1 MKNCKFLI
9 IALLLSIL
17 TLPSSGQSRRYD
29 DYGRSSRSGS
39 AIKGVEWGVLAG
51 LNFPHFSTSGPDFGI
66 DNRLGWQ
73 AGLQIGLKFRYF
85 TIGPEVLYVRQSIK
99 LSHADYGTLKI
110 KTNSIDIPLIFSLRA
125 LPMLR
130 INVGPVFTV
139 MNDCKYAEATTRCS
153 SAYAPDGFLYVGPG
167 VEFRTYTDRLP
178 LQRAVRFEKV
188 LLSHRRGG
196 RVQHALL
203 LPGIERRICFL
214 AYDGFRR

>member
-139 MNDCKYAEATTRCS
+139 MNDCKQKSGGDLLDFGRVRPTMSYTVGAGVKLLGHMLIDLRYNGQFKS
-153 SAYAPDGFLYVGPG
+153 KKDVVLPDGGKLDKL
-167 VEFRTYTDRLP
+167 RTYN
-178 LQRAVRFEKV
+178 V
-188 LLSHRRGG
+188 
-196 RVQHALL
+196 ALNFGYL
-203 LPGIERRICFL
+203 F
-214 AYDGFRR
+214 

>member
-99 LSHADYGTLKI
+99 LSHADYGKPI
-110 KTNSIDIPLIFSLRA
+110 RSIFPSSSRFGRFRCCGSTSVPSLR
-125 LPMLR
+125 
-130 INVGPVFTV
+130 
-139 MNDCKYAEATTRCS
+139 
-153 SAYAPDGFLYVGPG
+153 
-167 VEFRTYTDRLP
+167 
-178 LQRAVRFEKV
+178 
-188 LLSHRRGG
+188 
-196 RVQHALL
+196 
-203 LPGIERRICFL
+203 
-214 AYDGFRR
+214 

>member
-29 DYGRSSRSGS
+29 DYGRSGRSGS
-39 AIKGVEWGVLAG
+39 ALKGVEWGVLAG

-110 KTNSIDIPLIFSLRA
+110 KTNSIDMGLGLNFGHTLIDFRYNGQFDSKKCYYPTEEAVGFNMRSYSLA
-125 LPMLR
+125 LS
-130 INVGPVFTV
+130 VGFVF
-139 MNDCKYAEATTRCS
+139 
-153 SAYAPDGFLYVGPG
+153 
-167 VEFRTYTDRLP
+167 
-178 LQRAVRFEKV
+178 
-188 LLSHRRGG
+188 
-196 RVQHALL
+196 
-203 LPGIERRICFL
+203 
-214 AYDGFRR
+214 

>member
-1 MKNCKFLI
+1 MKNCKLLI
-9 IALLLSIL
+9 IALLFSIL

-73 AGLQIGLKFRYF
+73 AGLQ
-85 TIGPEVLYVRQSIK
+85 SIK

-139 MNDCKYAEATTRCS
+139 MNDCKYAEGNNEMFFGSMRPTVSYMLGLGLNFGHTLIDFRYNGQFDSKKCYYPTEEAV
-153 SAYAPDGFLYVGPG
+153 GFNMRSYSLALSVGF
-167 VEFRTYTDRLP
+167 VF
-178 LQRAVRFEKV
+178 
-188 LLSHRRGG
+188 
-196 RVQHALL
+196 
-203 LPGIERRICFL
+203 
-214 AYDGFRR
+214 

>member
-1 MKNCKFLI
+1 MD
-9 IALLLSIL
+9 AAAAAD
-17 TLPSSGQSRRYD
+17 QRSR
-29 DYGRSSRSGS
+29 
-39 AIKGVEWGVLAG
+39 GVEWGVLAG

-73 AGLQIGLKFRYF
+73 ARTPDRRKFRYF

-139 MNDCKYAEATTRCS
+139 MNDCKYAEGNNEMFFGE
-153 SAYAPDGFLYVGPG
+153 YAPDGFLYVGPG
-167 VEFRTYTDRLP
+167 D
-178 LQRAVRFEKV
+178 
-188 LLSHRRGG
+188 
-196 RVQHALL
+196 
-203 LPGIERRICFL
+203 
-214 AYDGFRR
+214 